1 MGKQGKGQKSKRKP
15 VSSET
20 HYILPRRWLYISVG
34 MGIVLLL
41 AVILFLSRSQAT
53 VDPDFVPEVTGAP
66 RLQVIQDTFD
76 YGAVQVET
84 RIQTVFRVRNVGDED
99 LIILDREPRVE
110 LVRGC

>member
-1 MGKQGKGQKSKRKP
+1 MGKHGKKRKTKRKS

-20 HYILPRRWLYISVG
+20 HYILPRRWLYLSI
-34 MGIVLLL
+34 GIGFVLLA
-41 AVILFLSRSQAT
+41 AVILFLSQSQST

-66 RLQVIQDTFD
+66 RLQVVQDTFD

-84 RIQTVFRVRNVGDED
+84 RVQTVFRVRNVGDED